1 MSSLESALSR
11 YPLKR
16 GIYSS
21 HSRITN
27 IISKLSAGRILDL
40 GCGTGSLTSPLVRLG
55 WEVLGIELDPT
66 DAHAAA
72 VNGLS
77 VINEELSTGIETLD
91 GSRFDVIL
99 AADILEHLP
108 NPREVYVSLIPLLK
122 DPYSRLIISI
132 PNVANILIRIQLL
145 FGGFNYT
152 DRGILDRTHLRFFTR
167 KSLLKLLDI
176 EGLSLI
182 DLTPTP
188 IPVEMIIPSRVPRL
202 LNTGIQ
208 KIIYCL
214 TILMPTLLGYQFVV
228 TLEKKKSH
236 FQ

>member
-1 MSSLESALSR
+1 MSPLESTLSR

-16 GIYSS
+16 GMYSS
-21 HSRITN
+21 HSKITHV
-27 IISKLSAGRILDL
+27 ISQLPVGRVLDL

-66 DAHAAA
+66 DAHAATA
-72 VNGLS
+72 NGLA
-77 VINEELSTGIETLD
+77 VINEELSTGIELLD

-108 NPREVYVSLIPLLK
+108 NPREVCVSLLPLLK
-122 DPYSRLIISI
+122 DPHSRLIVSI

-145 FGGFNYT
+145 FGRFNYT

-167 KSLLKLLDI
+167 NSLLELLDI

-182 DLTPTP
+182 ELTPTP
-188 IPVEMIIPSRVPRL
+188 IPLEMVIPPRVPRL

-208 KIIYCL
+208 KILYCV
-214 TILMPTLLGYQFVV
+214 TRLMPKLLGYQFVV
-228 TLEKKKSH
+228 TLEKKSSH